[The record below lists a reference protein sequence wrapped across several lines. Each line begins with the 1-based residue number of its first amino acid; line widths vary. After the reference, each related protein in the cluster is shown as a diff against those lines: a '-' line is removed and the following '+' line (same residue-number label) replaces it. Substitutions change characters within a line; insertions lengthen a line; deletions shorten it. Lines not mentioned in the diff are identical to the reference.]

1 MEKTFKIVDLGNSI
15 VNKKY
20 YDLSIGTSE
29 YRCPESIL
37 GSMINE
43 TADIWAA
50 ACLAFELATGD
61 YLFEPEKGNRFSGKE
76 DHLCQMM
83 ELLGAIP
90 KILFCKGSNYYKYF
104 DFRGRLV
111 NIKSYSKWFKL
122 LYSYYRDIFGVLNQK
137 YNWKR
142 RLASDFS
149 QFLLPMLNYSYI
161 KRSTAAHALKSD
173 WLSSVE

>member
-1 MEKTFKIVDLGNSI
+1 MEKIFKIVDLGNSI
-15 VNKKY
+15 YNKKY

-29 YRCPESIL
+29 YRCPETIL
-37 GSMINE
+37 GSMLNE

-61 YLFEPEKGNRFSGKE
+61 YLFEPEKGNHFSGKE

-90 KILFCKGSNYYKYF
+90 KILFCKGSHYYKYF
-104 DFRGRLV
+104 DFRGRLI

-122 LYSYYRDIFGVLNQK
+122 DIFSVLNQK

-142 RLASDFS
+142 SLAFDFS
-149 QFLLPMLNYSYI
+149 QFLLPMLNYSFI
-161 KRSTAAHALKSD
+161 KRSSAAQALIQMYT
-173 WLSSVE
+173 